1 MSIELMPHQV
11 AGVEF
16 LKDCDSALLH
26 WDMGTG
32 KTYPAAQ
39 AAGDC
44 IEDGVCVW
52 VGPAVSRR
60 NAKREIEAIHGSRY
74 TVKVIEK
81 GSDKIAGADFYIL
94 SYDLVNR
101 DAVLEKLFDLDIDV
115 LVLDEVQYCKS
126 HTSKR
131 TGRIL
136 GHRGLAS
143 RARYVWGLTGTPC
156 PNNISEIF
164 PWVHSRHPE
173 VIDTGRGKPM
183 NFYEF
188 RDTYCQMVETPWG
201 DKIVGSKVEPS
212 GALWMALDP
221 VVDTI
226 KKEAVLHD
234 LPECRFAE
242 IAVTGDK
249 TVKHVRDLEEEY
261 REQLDAV
268 ISGAAGAETFDMHL
282 TTLKRATEMAKVGD
296 AIEMIRQ
303 ELEDGAMEKVVIFA
317 SFIDTIKALQDGLK
331 EFTPRAIY
339 GAVSAGARQD
349 AIDAFQSMEDYRVM
363 IGQTNAA
370 STAITL
376 HANGACQDVVF
387 VSADWVPA
395 NNAQAVA
402 RVHRKGQRNAVLA
415 RFLHLENSLD
425 EAIQKTLMRK
435 SRQLATIYGEG
446 VTHHAA

>member
-11 AGVEF
+11 AGVDF

-32 KTYPAAQ
+32 KTYTAAQ
-39 AAGDC
+39 AAGDVL
-44 IEDGVCVW
+44 EDGVCVW
-52 VGPAVSRR
+52 IGPAVSRR

-81 GSDKIAGADFYIL
+81 ASQKIAGADFYIL

-101 DAVLEKLFDLDIDV
+101 DAVLEQLLDLTIDV
-115 LVLDEVQYCKS
+115 LVLDEVQYLKN

-136 GHRGLAS
+136 GHRGVAS

-164 PWVHSRHPE
+164 PWIHSRHPE
-173 VIDTGRGKPM
+173 VIDHFGRPM
-183 NFYEF
+183 NYYQF
-188 RDTYCQMVETPWG
+188 RAAYCQTIETPWG
-201 DKIVGSKVEPS
+201 EKIVGSKVEPS
-212 GALWMALDP
+212 GRLWLALDP
-221 VVDTI
+221 VVDTVR
-226 KKEAVLHD
+226 KEDVVHD

-242 IAVTGDK
+242 IAVSGDK
-249 TVKHVRDLEEEY
+249 TARNVRSLEEEY
-261 REQLDAV
+261 REQIDAV
-268 ISGAAGAETFDMHL
+268 LAGAAGAETFEMHL
-282 TTLKRATEMAKVGD
+282 TTLRKATELCKVGD

-303 ELEDGAMEKVVIFA
+303 ELRDGAMQKVVIFC
-317 SFIDTIKALQDGLK
+317 SFIDTIKALQEGLK

-339 GAVSAGARQD
+339 GAVSPKARQD
-349 AIDAFQSMEDYRVM
+349 AIDAFQAMEDYRVM

-387 VSADWVPA
+387 VGADWVPA

-435 SRQLATIYGEG
+435 SRQLSVIYGEG